1 MKSLNAWLTDSKWWL
16 ILNIALHSKGYVL
29 ADTTTTNP
37 DGAEIALPSLDDVKN
52 LFREKC
58 VNVSGS
64 EAAYEKA
71 IEGSKQFVQC
81 AAALVNVTELNNE
94 IEAAKPIGEL
104 DTVFQK

>member
-1 MKSLNAWLTDSKWWL
+1 M
-16 ILNIALHSKGYVL
+16 
-29 ADTTTTNP
+29 
-37 DGAEIALPSLDDVKN
+37 
-52 LFREKC
+52 
-58 VNVSGS
+58 NVSGS